1 MTDLAT
7 VQKALSK
14 TKIALMSSPD
24 SAFFTTV
31 AFGLKHEFDDRIR
44 TACTNGYWIKYSPD
58 FFMKQEPDQ
67 RVGLMLHETFHVIF
81 NHMGRLLG
89 KDMTKWNFATDYVI
103 NLMLVERGFK
113 LPKGAL
119 LDYQYK
125 GLSAEEV
132 YDLLPDPD
140 PSEEDTHFVMGDGTS
155 GGTGSDPAQAP
166 TEAQAKELQEHIDN
180 ILIRAQ
186 IQSKMAGDKPGAI
199 PGEIELYLENLLSP
213 KLPTAVLLKK
223 FVDSTA
229 KNGYSWKRPIRR
241 HFPDHLLPSLYSEAL
256 EHLAVAVDASGSVSD
271 SDFKRYVSEVAGAFR
286 TVKPKK
292 ISLITFDTRIQQVNE
307 VRNIGELSRITFHGR
322 GGTAIRPVLDWANE
336 NKPKVMLIF
345 SDGHFYF
352 HEDTPKVKTPLLWC
366 IHDNE
371 RFKAPMGKVVHFSM
385 G

>member
-1 MTDLAT
+1 MTDLAAA
-7 VQKALSK
+7 QKAMGK
-14 TKIALMSSPD
+14 VKINLMATPD

-31 AFGLKHEFDDRIR
+31 AFSLKHEFDDKIP
-44 TACTNGYWIKYSPD
+44 TACTNGYWIKYSPT
-58 FFMKQEPDQ
+58 FFMKQQPDE
-67 RVGLMLHETFHVIF
+67 RLGLMLHETFHVIF

-89 KDMTKWNFATDYVI
+89 KDMTKWNIATDYVI
-103 NLMLVERGFK
+103 NLMLVERNFK

-125 GLSAEEV
+125 GMSAEEV
-132 YDLLPDPD
+132 YDLLPDPE
-140 PSEEDTHFVMGDGTS
+140 PNEEETHFIMGDDSS
-155 GGTGSDPAQAP
+155 GGSGAPSPKTP
-166 TEAQAKELQEHIDN
+166 TEAEAKELQEHIDN
-180 ILIRAQ
+180 ILVRAQ

-213 KLPTAVLLKK
+213 KLPTALLLKK

-229 KNGYSWKRPIRR
+229 KNGYSWKRPNRR
-241 HFPDHLLPSLYSEAL
+241 HFPDHLLPSLYSESL
-256 EHLAVAVDASGSVSD
+256 DHLAVAVDASGSVSD
-271 SDFKRYVSEVAGAFR
+271 DFFKQYVSEVAGASR

-292 ISLITFDTRIQQVNE
+292 VSLITFDTRIQQVDE
-307 VRNIGELSRITFHGR
+307 VRNLNELSRITFHGR
-322 GGTAIRPVLDWANE
+322 GGTAIRPVLDWAIE

-371 RFKAPMGKVVHFSM
+371 RFNAPMGKVVHFSM
-385 G
+385 E